1 MDKAMKAHKYYR
13 IKGFTFYDYE
23 AFTGNNHKN
32 KKFITKE
39 NNINNIN
46 TSKINKQLQLQSNIF
61 NDENI
66 QKNENDINKIKQR
79 IKTAENLDESK
90 HKKKFFLIEDINI
103 INNNENKK
111 QEENNKILSNA
122 LNENIPDRNTWGAP
136 HNNWENS
143 KIKTLI

>member
-1 MDKAMKAHKYYR
+1 M
-13 IKGFTFYDYE
+13 
-23 AFTGNNHKN
+23 
-32 KKFITKE
+32 
-39 NNINNIN
+39 
-46 TSKINKQLQLQSNIF
+46 QLQSNIF

-143 KIKTLI
+143 NLDWKNDKTEIIFNKTDYNKDESISRFK